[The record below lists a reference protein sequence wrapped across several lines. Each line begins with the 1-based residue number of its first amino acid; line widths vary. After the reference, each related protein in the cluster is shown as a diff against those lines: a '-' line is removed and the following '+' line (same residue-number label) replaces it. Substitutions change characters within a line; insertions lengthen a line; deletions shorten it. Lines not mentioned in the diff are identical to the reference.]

1 MDKLG
6 FLKMLKFYV
15 LNTIKRMK
23 RQGTDWRKFM
33 QSMCLIKDLYP
44 KDTLIQENNS
54 VFFLKGERFEQIFHQ
69 VYIEIK

>member
-1 MDKLG
+1 
-6 FLKMLKFYV
+6 
-15 LNTIKRMK
+15 
-23 RQGTDWRKFM
+23 M

-54 VFFLKGERFEQIFHQ
+54 VFFLKAERFEQIFHQ

>member
-6 FLKMLKFYV
+6 FIKMLKFCF
-15 LNTIKRMK
+15 LNAIKRMK

-44 KDTLIQENNS
+44 KDTLLQENNS
-54 VFFLKGERFEQIFHQ
+54 IFLKGKRFEQIFHQ
-69 VYIEIK
+69 IYIAIK